1 MSEQQPITYKEVI
14 DKLKD
19 KKLEDYTKE
28 DTGERYIVF
37 RYRRRTEHT
46 GNTKIINKTWI
57 YRGTYNFCWYNNRPA
72 GHTRPI
78 SKWNIQ
84 I

>member
-14 DKLKD
+14 DRLKD

-37 RYRRRTEHT
+37 RYRRRT
-46 GNTKIINKTWI
+46 
-57 YRGTYNFCWYNNRPA
+57 
-72 GHTRPI
+72 
-78 SKWNIQ
+78 
-84 I
+84 

>member
-14 DKLKD
+14 DRLKNI
-19 KKLEDYTKE
+19 KLEDYTKE

-37 RYRRRTEHT
+37 RHRKRIEHT

-57 YRGTYNFCWYNNRPA
+57 CRGTYNLC
-72 GHTRPI
+72 
-78 SKWNIQ
+78 
-84 I
+84 